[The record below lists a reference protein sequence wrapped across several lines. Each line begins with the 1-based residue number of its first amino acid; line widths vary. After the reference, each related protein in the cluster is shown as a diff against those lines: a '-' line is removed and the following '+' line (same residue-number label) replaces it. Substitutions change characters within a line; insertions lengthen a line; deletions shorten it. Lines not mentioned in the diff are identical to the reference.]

1 MKRATLMA
9 FGAIAGLAA
18 IIGVASLSAPPAA
31 KAQPGRDSGRSCFYT
46 NSIDGYSAVD
56 DHTLLVRVGRDIY
69 RAGLMS
75 DCPGLTFRHTLVL
88 KTATGSGSVC
98 GAIDLDIGFT
108 DHGIT
113 EKCPVRDLRRLSP
126 GEVAAIP
133 KKFLP

>member
-9 FGAIAGLAA
+9 FGATAGAAA
-18 IIGVASLSAPPAA
+18 IIGAASLAAPPAA
-31 KAQPGRDSGRSCFYT
+31 KAYPAGGRCFYT
-46 NSIDGYSAVD
+46 NNISGYSAVD
-56 DHTLLVRVGRDIY
+56 DHTLLIRVGRDIF
-69 RAGLMS
+69 RAALMS

-108 DHGIT
+108 DHGMS
-113 EKCPVRDLRRLSP
+113 EKCPVRDLRQLSP
-126 GEVAAIP
+126 DEVSAIP